1 MTPRKLKSL
10 LLDANTIIE
19 LHRLRLWDEVT
30 AKWCV
35 LLAETVVGEAQF
47 YFDDERV
54 RYEIDLQPYI
64 DEGKVS
70 VFELTPSEVQGFRGK
85 FGPIY
90 LEQIDPG
97 ETETLAY
104 LLKGQDSG
112 QVCSADKIVYRVL
125 GNAGRSENGISLEE
139 VLKQMGFGRSLDRPF
154 TKAYREEWTKKGFAE
169 HLGGRG
175 LR

>member
-10 LLDANTIIE
+10 LLDANIIIE

-47 YFDDERV
+47 YSDDKGV
-54 RYEIDLQPYI
+54 PYDIDLQPYI
-64 DEGKVS
+64 DEGKVD
-70 VFELTPSEVQGFRGK
+70 VFELTPSEVQGFLGK

-90 LEQIDPG
+90 LEQLDPG
-97 ETETLAY
+97 EAETLAY
-104 LLKGQDSG
+104 LLGGQDRG
-112 QVCSADKIVYRVL
+112 QLCSADKIVYRVL
-125 GNAGRSENGISLEE
+125 GNASRSADGISLEE
-139 VLKQMGFGRSLDRPF
+139 VLQQVGLGRSLDRPF
-154 TKAYREEWTKKGFAE
+154 TKAYREEWTKKGFAD